1 MEKPARIPQ
10 QHPGGGE
17 SCSIDITS
25 HLRARPE
32 DERAESPVRKEAAR
46 VGVCVC
52 VCVCVCVSVCDKKLR
67 TPPRPRNEANL

>member
-52 VCVCVCVSVCDKKLR
+52 AYLCVIKSFG
-67 TPPRPRNEANL
+67 RPRVREMKLIYKAC